1 MKKYQTE
8 TVELNNTIT
17 GLKNSIKAF
26 NNRLDQVEER
36 ISELE
41 DRAVEFI
48 QSEEQKEKRMR
59 KSEDSLRD
67 LGDTIKWTNI
77 CII

>member
-17 GLKNSIKAF
+17 GPKNSIKAF